1 MQLKVHELPEYF
13 AKREEGTVTA
23 RLRDFAVTDDA
34 TLLTVTNGSERQFTL
49 DQSANAALARY
60 LKVPANYLEKLTPDF
75 RATLLRYE
83 FDRNKDA
90 ATVIESLNEDI
101 IAVHQPTQTM
111 LPLTRVAEVVTEV
124 LHPDDTIRRLIT
136 DETRFHLDATTD
148 SHAITFPANPQAPGY
163 HEDIADVGDI
173 TEAGFR
179 LLAYPFQAKRPSVSV
194 YAERLICTNGMTIPQ
209 ELDQIT
215 VKGRTVDEVIASME
229 EAANLVLGQLDK
241 YLHKLAASRETDPP
255 GSPQAFAAQMAR
267 EANVSRK
274 VLDAVLDIVNQLP
287 EPGQRVGRAERLYL
301 GGQPL
306 AELRHDDAAA
316 ERWGVGWAL
325 RPSRWCIAAASAS
338 GCCRSQT
345 RRSRHERSQRS
356 DR

>member
-23 RLRDFAVTDDA
+23 KLGDFQVTDDA

-49 DQSANAALARY
+49 DQSANTALARY
-60 LKVPANYLEKLTPDF
+60 LKVPATYLDKLTPDF

-83 FDRNKDA
+83 FDRNKDVT
-90 ATVIESLNEDI
+90 TVVESLNEDI

-124 LHPDDTIRRLIT
+124 LHPEDTIRRLLT
-136 DETRFHLDATTD
+136 DETKFHLDATTD
-148 SHAITFPANPQAPGY
+148 SHKIEFPTLDP
-163 HEDIADVGDI
+163 EADTQQLAKVGDI

-194 YAERLICTNGMTIPQ
+194 YAERLACLNGMTIPT
-209 ELDQIT
+209 ELDKIT
-215 VKGRTVDEVIASME
+215 IKGRTVDEVIASME
-229 EAANLVLGQLDK
+229 EAAHLVLGQLDA
-241 YLHKLAASRETDPP
+241 YLDKLAASRETYPP

-267 EANVSRK
+267 EANVSRR

-287 EPGQRVGRAERLYL
+287 EPISVWDVQNAFTSVANQSQNYATMMRLQTLGGRLGFEAEQMVHRCGQCERLL
-301 GGQPL
+301 
-306 AELRHDDAAA
+306 
-316 ERWGVGWAL
+316 
-325 RPSRWCIAAASAS
+325 
-338 GCCRSQT
+338 
-345 RRSRHERSQRS
+345 
-356 DR
+356 